1 MRAQHG
7 LPGRPT
13 VGTLIGFGLLTV
25 VSVTLMFTV
34 LVRRIVSPFEP
45 SIGEMAV
52 FNPSRQGNE
61 ILQLHAVQV
70 AVANLQGEPLSGV
83 RCMLAPEVMAKFGG
97 SLIIE
102 VRRGGADPAY
112 VVHWAG
118 GMTSAGTSNCGN
130 DVDVVVT
137 KPDLMELVG
146 PGGFQPGQ

>member
-7 LPGRPT
+7 LSGRPT

-34 LVRRIVSPFEP
+34 LVRIVSSFEP

-52 FNPSRQGNE
+52 FSPSRQDNE
-61 ILQLHAVQV
+61 ILQRTVQV

-83 RCMLAPEVMAKFGG
+83 RCMLAPDVMAKFGG

-112 VVHWAG
+112 VVHWPG
-118 GMTSAGTSNCGN
+118 GMTSAGTSNCAM
-130 DVDVVVT
+130 T
-137 KPDLMELVG
+137 WTSS
-146 PGGFQPGQ
+146 